1 MGNVFHVHAHALGEG
16 DRRIRVANDRHK
28 VGPRDVLDSVCHGHA
43 APARCEIHIVA
54 QPLELIRAEDL
65 LGSAGEDA
73 LENVHHTV
81 EVRVGLIELAGREL
95 RVVLGVHALVAED
108 AANLVHALNT
118 ADDQA
123 LEMQLGR
130 DAHIHI
136 NVERVVVRDE
146 RARRRAAGDGA
157 EHGGLDLHKAEAVE
171 IAAQVGHEAAADL
184 EVALALGV
192 HDEIHVALTVAQL
205 HIRHAVELL
214 RQRAQGLTE
223 QCDLLHVDGDLPR
236 LGLERVAAHTDDIAD
251 VILAEIGKLLL
262 RDGVLADVE
271 LDLPAVVLNVA
282 EDGLAHAALGHDA
295 ACRLQGLAVIGF
307 KIFLDIRRV
316 GTARKAR
323 LLKGVAPRILQRLEL
338 VTAHLKDL
346 RQGRLCRLGLVVS
359 LFVHGGLLS
368 FRFRRR

>member
-1 MGNVFHVHAHALGEG
+1 M
-16 DRRIRVANDRHK
+16 
-28 VGPRDVLDSVCHGHA
+28 
-43 APARCEIHIVA
+43 
-54 QPLELIRAEDL
+54 
-65 LGSAGEDA
+65 
-73 LENVHHTV
+73 
-81 EVRVGLIELAGREL
+81 
-95 RVVLGVHALVAED
+95 LGVHAFVAED
-108 AANLVHALNT
+108 TADLIHALNA

-157 EHGGLDLHKAEAVE
+157 EHGGLDLHEAEIVE
-171 IAAQVGHEAAADL
+171 IAAQIRNEAAADL
-184 EVALALGV
+184 EIALALGV
-192 HDEIHVALTVAQL
+192 HDEIHIALTVAQL
-205 HIRHAVELL
+205 HVRHAMELL
-214 RQRAQGLTE
+214 RQRAQGLAE

-236 LGLERVAAHTDDIAD
+236 LGLERVAAHADDVAD
-251 VILAEIGKLLL
+251 VILAEISKLLL
-262 RDGVLADVE
+262 GHGVLAHVE

-295 ACRLQGLAVIGF
+295 TGGLQRFTVVGLEIV
-307 KIFLDIRRV
+307 LDVGRI

-338 VTAHLKDL
+338 ITAHLKDL